1 MGSVVFPTET
11 ANMSA
16 MNLLC
21 RDGAHKCYM
30 HVSVCMLGS
39 ERANRSIQQLSSTL
53 EQLGHDGE
61 EVVELRGSDGGLCPV
76 MSEED
81 KDAWSQKTQSEA
93 GDSAVPYWTV

>member
-1 MGSVVFPTET
+1 
-11 ANMSA
+11 MSA

-21 RDGAHKCYM
+21 RDGPHQCYM
-30 HVSVCMLGS
+30 HVSVCMLDS

-61 EVVELRGSDGGLCPV
+61 EVGELRDSDGSLCPA

-81 KDAWSQKTQSEA
+81 KGAWSQKTQSEA
-93 GDSAVPYWTV
+93 GDSAITYWTV